1 MKKLLLTLLVLF
13 SARVGAQI
21 ISENLGSKDM
31 DDTRKITIVLPDGYD
46 KRQKYP
52 LFVVLNASRLLEPTV
67 TSLRYFARTGEVP
80 PSIIVG
86 IYNQEDDVTIPQETG
101 VPFNDTAVFFEFVGQ
116 VVIPHVQSKYATNGF
131 KGIIADGEGA
141 NFINYY
147 LLKEN
152 SLFNAYISLSPNM
165 TEKITNSIPEQLA
178 SFKTPIFYYL

>member
-1 MKKLLLTLLVLF
+1 MKKLLLTLLVLL
-13 SARVGAQI
+13 SARMGAQI
-21 ISENLGSKDM
+21 TSENLGSKDM
-31 DDTRKITIVLPDGYD
+31 DGTRKVTVVLPDGYD
-46 KRQKYP
+46 KREKYP

-67 TSLRYFARTGEVP
+67 TSFRYFSRTGEVP

-86 IYNQEDDVTIPQETG
+86 IYNDEDDVTVPEETG

-116 VVIPHVQSKYATNGF
+116 TVIPRVQSKYSTNDF
-131 KGIIADGEGA
+131 RGIIGDGEAA

-165 TEKITNSIPEQLA
+165 MEKITNSIPEQ
-178 SFKTPIFYYL
+178 